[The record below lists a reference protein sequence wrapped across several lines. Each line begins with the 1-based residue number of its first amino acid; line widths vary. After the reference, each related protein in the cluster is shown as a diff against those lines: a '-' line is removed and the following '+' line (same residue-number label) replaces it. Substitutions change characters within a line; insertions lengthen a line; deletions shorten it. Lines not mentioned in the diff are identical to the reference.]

1 MPIYLNFTSI
11 FQLSSTYIVNSSL
24 VWNSFPLHVT
34 EVNGGTDTELLIT
47 KSYTHSSPCHYVQW
61 SSMLYV
67 LATFSPVPTE
77 KEAGKAQRE
86 SGHCGK
92 EKISFLYQESN
103 DS

>member
-1 MPIYLNFTSI
+1 
-11 FQLSSTYIVNSSL
+11 
-24 VWNSFPLHVT
+24 
-34 EVNGGTDTELLIT
+34 
-47 KSYTHSSPCHYVQW
+47 
-61 SSMLYV
+61 MLYV